1 MASVNDL
8 LILCGQYE
16 KIGGISPPALT
27 PGGRHATNLRLP
39 GADGGDRD
47 HKSQDNHQKTL
58 GERVGP
64 EAGAGPPRVPDVW
77 KRDGRWVC
85 CTGVGQQSPNTT
97 IEDPT
102 KIAKP
107 ASEQID
113 ARRRMMRIVADT
125 GHRTPDTVCSGVG
138 VRLGDPGSAAR
149 TTIAEATTEFHGAVA
164 VVKSAMAHGAA
175 VRHGG
180 YVDAS
185 SPSLTQQ
192 DGKFALMTEAEARRH
207 FNTPA

>member
-16 KIGGISPPALT
+16 KTGGISPPALT

-85 CTGVGQQSPNTT
+85 CTGVGQQSPITT
-97 IEDPT
+97 IEDPN

-113 ARRRMMRIVADT
+113 ARRREMRIVADA
-125 GHRTPDTVCSGVG
+125 GHCAPALMFDWAILEARGAPGKKFNAPHRTRQS
-138 VRLGDPGSAAR
+138 RFWR
-149 TTIAEATTEFHGAVA
+149 
-164 VVKSAMAHGAA
+164 
-175 VRHGG
+175 RR
-180 YVDAS
+180 
-185 SPSLTQQ
+185 
-192 DGKFALMTEAEARRH
+192 ALLSRGRP
-207 FNTPA
+207 TPA